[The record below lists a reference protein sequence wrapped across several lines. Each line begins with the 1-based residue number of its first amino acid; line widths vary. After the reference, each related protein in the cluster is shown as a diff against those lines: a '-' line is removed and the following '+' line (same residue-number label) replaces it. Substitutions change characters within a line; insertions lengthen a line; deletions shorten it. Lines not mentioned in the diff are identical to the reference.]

1 MKQNIESN
9 LLKFDP
15 ENHRYSLEESP
26 IEFTSATTLI
36 HKYFAPFDSQKIA
49 SNLVE
54 NHPKYAGRLIE
65 DVLDDWKKSAED
77 GTSIHNAMEMGI
89 IKYNDGQEFED
100 AIFTTG
106 GLDHDCTRKLKHG
119 LKWLKRQFNK
129 KKHLTL
135 FPELMVYSEEMAI
148 AGTMDLLVY
157 NKEKDHYTII
167 DWKTNKAIR
176 RKPFNDAKGVQP
188 ETAELDD
195 CNFIHYTLQLSLYR
209 YILDTCYGLKIN
221 NQAIVHLTISGPVV
235 YECSYLE
242 DVINA
247 ISQRRIQDVKC

>member
-1 MKQNIESN
+1 MTQDINSK

-15 ENHRYSLEESP
+15 ENHRYTLEQSP
-26 IEFTSATTLI
+26 IEFTSATTLL
-36 HKYFAPFDSQKIA
+36 HKFFAPFDSEKIA

-54 NHPKYAGRLIE
+54 NHPKYQGRLIE

-89 IKYNDGQEFED
+89 IKHNEGNEFAD

-106 GLDHDCTRKLKHG
+106 GLDRDCTRKLKHG
-119 LKWLKRQFNK
+119 LRWLKNQFAK
-129 KKHLTL
+129 KDHLTL
-135 FPELMVYSEEMAI
+135 YPELMVYSEEMAI

-157 NKEKDHYTII
+157 NKEKEHYTIV

-176 RKPFNDAKGVQP
+176 QQAFKEAKGMQP
-188 ETAELDD
+188 ETAHLDD

-209 YILDTCYGLKIN
+209 YILETYYGLKIN
-221 NQAIVHLTISGPVV
+221 NQAIVHLTTTGAVV
-235 YECSYLE
+235 YECEYLSDVITAICKRRIE
-242 DVINA
+242 DVK
-247 ISQRRIQDVKC
+247 R